1 MVTPLDLQTNF
12 SHVGTIGR
20 HVSAENESQ
29 VVRQDVISGH
39 IQKESEKNA
48 EDVPQVLKNDKD
60 YAKIK
65 DDPNHRRHNSGAGSD
80 DDDDHSEEQNRSS
93 SAQKKK
99 TVHRIENPNEG
110 INIDIM
116 C

>member
-1 MVTPLDLQTNF
+1 MVSPLDLQTNF

-29 VVRQDVISGH
+29 AVRQDVISGH

-48 EDVPQVLKNDKD
+48 EDVPDVQKHDKD

-65 DDPNHRRHNSGAGSD
+65 DDQNRRRHNGSSGDED
-80 DDDDHSEEQNRSS
+80 DEQSEDHHT
-93 SAQKKK
+93 AAAPKKK
-99 TVHRIENPNEG
+99 TVHLIENPNEG
-110 INIDIM
+110 RNIDIM

>member
-29 VVRQDVISGH
+29 VIRQDVISGH
-39 IQKESEKNA
+39 IMKENE
-48 EDVPQVLKNDKD
+48 
-60 YAKIK
+60 KIK
-65 DDPNHRRHNSGAGSD
+65 DDQNRRRHNGSSD
-80 DDDDHSEEQNRSS
+80 DEDDEQSEEPRT
-93 SAQKKK
+93 AAAPKKK

-110 INIDIM
+110 TNIDIM

>member
-48 EDVPQVLKNDKD
+48 EDVPDVQKHDKD

-65 DDPNHRRHNSGAGSD
+65 DDKNRRHHGESDEED
-80 DDDDHSEEQNRSS
+80 DDEEQSEEQRIITP
-93 SAQKKK
+93 KKK

-110 INIDIM
+110 RNIDIM

>member
-29 VVRQDVISGH
+29 VIRQDVISGH
-39 IQKESEKNA
+39 IMKENEKKS
-48 EDVPQVLKNDKD
+48 EDVPDVQKRDKD

-65 DDPNHRRHNSGAGSD
+65 DDQNRRRHNGSSD
-80 DDDDHSEEQNRSS
+80 DEDDEQSEESHT
-93 SAQKKK
+93 AAAPKKK